1 MVVVTGGAGF
11 IGSCFVK
18 KLNDNGINDIIIVD
32 KLGTDQKWK
41 NLLGKQFTSII
52 PIELFREHIQK
63 GIFGRSITSIIHMGA
78 CSTTTERNAD
88 YLYDNNVEYS
98 KILATY
104 AFEHGCKF
112 LYASSAATYGLGENG
127 YTDSFN
133 PQLKPLNMYGY
144 SKHLFDCWIHSN
156 SMESKVIG
164 LKYFNVFGPN
174 EYHKNDMASMAYKA
188 FHQIQTKG
196 YVELF
201 ESNTSDYP
209 HGGQVRDFIY
219 IKDVVDA
226 MWELYQSQ
234 TVRGIFNLGTGV
246 ARSWNDLIAAVF
258 QAMGKKVDIRY
269 IPMPDHLKHQYQNFT
284 QASMDSLRS
293 KGIYTQPTIL
303 EAAVSDYVQNYL
315 LKSWQYI

>member
-1 MVVVTGGAGF
+1 MVIVTGGAGF

-18 KLNDNGINDIIIVD
+18 KLNDNGIIDIIIVD

-52 PIELFREHIQK
+52 PIELFREQIQK
-63 GIFGRSITSIIHMGA
+63 NMFGRSISSIIHMGA

-88 YLYDNNVEYS
+88 YLYENNVEYS
-98 KILATY
+98 KILVTY

-127 YTDSFN
+127 YSDSFN

-174 EYHKNDMASMAYKA
+174 EYHKNDMASMAFKA
-188 FHQIQTKG
+188 FHQIKANG

-201 ESNTSDYP
+201 ESNTSEYP
-209 HGGQVRDFIY
+209 NGGQVRDFIY

-234 TVRGIFNLGTGV
+234 TIRGIFNLGTGV
-246 ARSWNDLIAAVF
+246 ARSWNDLITAVF
-258 QAMGKKVDIRY
+258 EAMGKKVDIRY
-269 IPMPDHLKHQYQNFT
+269 ISMPDHLKNQYQNFT

-293 KGIYTQPTIL
+293 TGIYTQPTTL
-303 EAAVSDYVQNYL
+303 ENAVSDYVQNYL
-315 LKSWQYI
+315 LKPWQYI